1 MKKKIVVTMMTMGM
15 VIGFMT
21 GCGSKNE
28 TSSTSE
34 EKKVESQS
42 MTNGNED
49 TGDVTEE
56 ATEELGESS
65 ENPVISNED
74 DLQNTLTWAKAHHIV
89 FENAHKQNGEKF
101 FSFITAKMTDAG
113 TTYDGQLDLNC
124 HATGDVVIN
133 EDGTKTITFTASF
146 LRPATG
152 YSFLGEVVDGYTGLV
167 YDFKAVVGST
177 KQRAEQ
183 SIEVDGKSYA
193 VSITVDFVDAR
204 RTDEYCTLTYV
215 VDCPVDYNG
224 ALFYVGGDI
233 KEAGTEKEFN
243 NETEISQTEEQSWFQ
258 EGHLEEDASGN
269 QVYVMNGKWFTVFI
283 EE

>member
-74 DLQNTLTWAKAHHIV
+74 DLQNTLTWAKAHWIYV
-89 FENAHKQNGEKF
+89 N
-101 FSFITAKMTDAG
+101 T
-113 TTYDGQLDLNC
+113 LD
-124 HATGDVVIN
+124 
-133 EDGTKTITFTASF
+133 TKS
-146 LRPATG
+146 
-152 YSFLGEVVDGYTGLV
+152 
-167 YDFKAVVGST
+167 
-177 KQRAEQ
+177 
-183 SIEVDGKSYA
+183 
-193 VSITVDFVDAR
+193 
-204 RTDEYCTLTYV
+204 
-215 VDCPVDYNG
+215 
-224 ALFYVGGDI
+224 
-233 KEAGTEKEFN
+233 
-243 NETEISQTEEQSWFQ
+243 
-258 EGHLEEDASGN
+258 
-269 QVYVMNGKWFTVFI
+269 
-283 EE
+283 

>member
-1 MKKKIVVTMMTMGM
+1 MITIFNRKLLLSTMN
-15 VIGFMT
+15 VDQYAHA
-21 GCGSKNE
+21 K
-28 TSSTSE
+28 
-34 EKKVESQS
+34 
-42 MTNGNED
+42 
-49 TGDVTEE
+49 
-56 ATEELGESS
+56 
-65 ENPVISNED
+65 D
-74 DLQNTLTWAKAHHIV
+74 DLAKAGIV
-89 FENAHKQNGEKF
+89 FHVAAKGQNYKHT
-101 FSFITAKMTDAG
+101 IPR
-113 TTYDGQLDLNC
+113 TYN
-124 HATGDVVIN
+124 IN
-133 EDGTKTITFTASF
+133 GKTVTN
-146 LRPATG
+146 
-152 YSFLGEVVDGYTGLV
+152 TGLV

-183 SIEVDGKSYA
+183 TIEVDGKSYA